1 MFIKAITKV
10 KLLKN
15 SVWVIMNRKKISIIE
30 KILICSVGIV
40 LTFDGVV
47 GFFSFI
53 NTRNY
58 IHTVGVVEE
67 LDRKK

>member
-1 MFIKAITKV
+1 
-10 KLLKN
+10 
-15 SVWVIMNRKKISIIE
+15 MNRKKISIIE
-30 KILICSVGIV
+30 KILVCSVGIF

-67 LDRKK
+67 LDRKKIVYNPRKNWI